1 MPSLPVLGA
10 RVLTLSRLFKVARD
24 NKRFLTN
31 KISSSR
37 GKETGTNTDY
47 WQPSVFISHGTR
59 ISFHEYHNKL
69 SPRTPAQA

>member
-10 RVLTLSRLFKVARD
+10 IVLTLLRLFKVARD
-24 NKRFLTN
+24 NKRN

-37 GKETGTNTDY
+37 GKEIGTNKYY

-59 ISFHEYHNKL
+59 ISFHEYREKL
-69 SPRTPAQA
+69 SSRTPAQA